1 MHFSSS
7 FRICLFEDTFFL
19 QEAKL
24 TICSLSF
31 AWLQRFLQALGYLG
45 TADRTRDEEIQMHA
59 DALYQRLLTQE
70 RAIDA
75 AKAAGE
81 AVPTFPSIL
90 STLSAQS
97 PSHPPVSSSPSSET
111 FSQLS
116 DPTPLAKSEPHTI
129 EDEGDPLSPTA
140 RAVLM
145 ERLKKLPTAEERE
158 LEELAVTVEAR
169 TSLRTGSEITRLS
182 TAQKAHRKE
191 RMEKGVATITDK
203 ISGWF
208 GW

>member
-1 MHFSSS
+1 
-7 FRICLFEDTFFL
+7 
-19 QEAKL
+19 
-24 TICSLSF
+24 
-31 AWLQRFLQALGYLG
+31 
-45 TADRTRDEEIQMHA
+45 MHA

-90 STLSAQS
+90 STLSAQT

-116 DPTPLAKSEPHTI
+116 DPTPLPKSEPQTI
-129 EDEGDPLSPTA
+129 KDQSDPLSPTA

-158 LEELAVTVEAR
+158 LEERAITMEAR
-169 TSLRTGSEITRLS
+169 MSLRTGSEITRLS

-191 RMEKGVATITDK
+191 RREKGVGSITDK
-203 ISGWF
+203 IIGWF